1 MGLVNYPSHLLY
13 PIPLFHS
20 SCVFA
25 HLLLC
30 LSHLLPGLFLISSF
44 LLLFLIS
51 IVSNSFLI
59 FSNIPYQ
66 ISCYPIYTVV
76 LLYIFLV
83 ILLHNLLSSSSSL
96 FFWPLLYIL
105 PQTYLLILAHFP
117 DFSLVPKYFLLLYNP
132 SIVLGI
138 YLFL

>member
-1 MGLVNYPSHLLY
+1 MDLINYPSHLLH
-13 PIPLFHS
+13 PIPLFYS

-30 LSHLLPGLFLISSF
+30 LPHFLSGLFLMSPF

-51 IVSNSFLI
+51 IVSNFFPI
-59 FSNIPYQ
+59 FPNIPYQ
-66 ISCYPIYTVV
+66 ISCHSIHTVV

-96 FFWPLLYIL
+96 FFWPLLHIL
-105 PQTYLLILAHFP
+105 PQTYLLILVYSL
-117 DFSLVPKYFLLLYNP
+117 DFSLVLKYLLLLYNP